1 MSLFKQSKKA
11 IQFAVAILGIS
22 LLSSANAFSSSWPLR
37 AEGQVRYLKFIKVY
51 DVKLYSPVAL
61 SPKTILKPDVSK
73 CLKLDYAV
81 DLDVTKLRLA
91 TEKIL
96 RRQHPATYLNKI
108 RQPLEQLQGAYKNVK
123 KGDSYQLCYDGQSRK
138 MRLELNNNRLV
149 EIQSADLA
157 KAYLG
162 IWLSGNKPI
171 SGPLYNRL
179 FSQKIN
185 I

>member
-1 MSLFKQSKKA
+1 MSLFNQPKKA
-11 IQFAVAILGIS
+11 IQVAVAILGIS
-22 LLSSANAFSSSWPLR
+22 LLSAANAFSSSWPLR
-37 AEGQVRYLKFIKVY
+37 AEGEVRYLKFIKVY
-51 DVKLYSPVAL
+51 DVKLYSPVTL

-81 DLDVTKLRLA
+81 DLDVAKMRLA

-96 RRQHPATYLNKI
+96 RRQHPATYLNEI
-108 RQPLEQLQGAYKNVK
+108 SQPLAQLQGAYKNVK
-123 KGDSYQLCYDGQSRK
+123 KGDSYQLCYDGKSRK
-138 MRLELNNNRLV
+138 IRLELNNKHLL
-149 EIQSADLA
+149 EIQSAELA

-179 FSQKIN
+179 FSQNIN